1 MSKVGSEIAAVL
13 ANIDPDAYA
22 AGTYDSPWVSMKHW
36 GNVMGIVQVGD
47 FVATGL
53 LDASI
58 RQATDGSG
66 TGAKAISGKSI
77 TQLTQAGADD
87 NKQAIINVDAEE
99 LDVDGGFAFVSLRM
113 TLTTA
118 GADAGG
124 MLIGVNPRL
133 GPASDND
140 SSTVDEIV
148 T

>member
-1 MSKVGSEIAAVL
+1 MNPSEVVAVL
-13 ANIDPDAYA
+13 ANIDPDAYG
-22 AGTYDSPWVSMKHW
+22 AGTVDSPFVSLGKFHSAMA
-36 GNVMGIVQVGD
+36 IVQAGD

-58 RQATDGSG
+58 RQATDSGG

-77 TQLTQAGADD
+77 TQLTQAGTDS
-87 NKQAIINVDAEE
+87 NKQAIINLDAEE
-99 LDVDGGFAFVSLRM
+99 LDVDNGFSFISLRM
-113 TLTTA
+113 VLTTA
-118 GADAGG
+118 GADAAG
-124 MLIGVNPRL
+124 MLLGVGSRL